1 MPGGEASEAKER
13 NLFKELTADI
23 DAGVQKR
30 KQDQFDAL
38 TDEIDRIF
46 MGDIRNF
53 YSDDFPTAIQA
64 TEQ

>member
-1 MPGGEASEAKER
+1 MPGGEASEAKEK

-23 DAGVQKR
+23 DSGVQKR

-53 YSDDFPTAIQA
+53 YADDFPNACPPS
-64 TEQ
+64 EQ